1 MTRRATLAAAL
12 AVLLLTVAAVAS
24 GCGSSSSEDGVAALD
39 GAPTIEEERATEASG
54 QTDEDPQEA
63 ALDWARCMREHGV
76 DAPDP
81 EVDED
86 GRIQIRPG
94 AGRRLDDTDA
104 DAFREAQDACGT
116 PFGDAGPPALSE
128 SERAELEENLLAF
141 AACMRENGVDMPDPD
156 LSGGPRRRP
165 QDRWSAGLRPG
176 TARPSAGHRRR
187 AATSSRTRF
196 PARGVGGR
204 ETEEGGPQ

>member
-39 GAPTIEEERATEASG
+39 GAPTTEEERATEASG

-76 DAPDP
+76 DVPDP

-156 LSGGPRRRP
+156 LSGGRGGGLRIGG
-165 QDRWSAGLRPG
+165 AGLDRDSE
-176 TARPSAGHRRR
+176 TFRR
-187 AATSSRTRF
+187 AQEACGDLLEDALPGSR
-196 PARGVGGR
+196 GGGR
-204 ETEEGGPQ
+204 ETEEGEPQ